1 MAMSKREL
9 DGAMKVEYLEQVR
22 AMLAAAGEEVLRV
35 GSNEIAF
42 PIVDA
47 AGNEKWM
54 VVTFKIPTG
63 SRDGDEYDG
72 YSSMANDYEMKL
84 RKKQEQAQ
92 ERARKAEANKTKK
105 AKKKQEKA

>member
-42 PIVDA
+42 PIVDT

-72 YSSMANDYEMKL
+72 YSMANDYEMKL
-84 RKKQEQAQ
+84 RKKQEQAL
-92 ERARKAEANKTKK
+92 EKERKAEANRAKR

>member
-54 VVTFKIPTG
+54 VVTFKVPTG

-72 YSSMANDYEMKL
+72 YSMAHDYEMKL

-92 ERARKAEANKTKK
+92 EKARKAEANK
-105 AKKKQEKA
+105 AKRMKEEQGEA

>member
-22 AMLAAAGEEVLRV
+22 AMLSAAGEEVLRV

-54 VVTFKIPTG
+54 VVTFKVPTG

-72 YSSMANDYEMKL
+72 YSMAHDYEMKL
-84 RKKQEQAQ
+84 RKKQEQA
-92 ERARKAEANKTKK
+92 RKAEANKAKR
-105 AKKKQEKA
+105 AKKEQEKA